1 MPLRRASTDVSMLS
15 RADVVAAGKADVGR
29 VRDRRV
35 RRRWAV
41 VVVAAALVL
50 VYALWCY
57 LTAREP
63 FAFLAVSMP
72 PGIWDYMPTIA
83 LVGLLGAVILLP
95 MTVAGR
101 SPAITVRPSEI
112 PVGFDDVVGMA
123 NVRDEVVR
131 SLNLFLGYRSFK
143 EHMGGTPRRALLF
156 EGPPGTG
163 KTYMAKAMA
172 KEAGVPFMFVSA
184 SSFQSMY
191 YGQTNRK
198 IRSFFRDLRKTSRRE
213 GGAIGFIE
221 EFDAIALARSGM
233 RSGASPGADAVA
245 RVSEQNRAG
254 PGEGI
259 SGVVNELLV
268 QLQSFDEPPAGTRI
282 RGWFVDKVNAWLP
295 DARQIHKHRSTAA
308 NILVIGATNRAADLD
323 PALLRPGRFDR
334 TINFDVPTRAGRRE
348 IVDYYLARKAHTVDL
363 DGADRR
369 DALATMT
376 MGYTPV
382 MLEHLLDEALVWAL
396 RDGRE
401 AMNWDDVQ
409 QAKLTEEVGLKQP
422 VDYSE
427 EERRTIATHEAG
439 HAVVAYLA
447 AKGRTLDILSIV
459 KRQGSLGLL
468 GHSESEER
476 FTQTRSEL
484 LARIKIAFGG
494 MVAEE
499 EFFGESGTG
508 PSGDLAQATKIA
520 ATMVGSCGMGGS
532 LLSFD
537 AVSDTVTSA
546 GIVAKVLSSDRSR
559 HAAEHIL
566 DHAKADVV
574 ELIRTH
580 AHLVEALRDALL
592 EREELVGDEIVE
604 VLRNAE
610 MDALAHDVFS

>member
-1 MPLRRASTDVSMLS
+1 MLS

-35 RRRWAV
+35 RRRWSV
-41 VVVAAALVL
+41 VVGAAALVL
-50 VYALWCY
+50 LYAAWCY

-63 FAFLAVSMP
+63 FGFLDVHLPAAF
-72 PGIWDYMPTIA
+72 WDYLPTLA
-83 LVGLLGAVILLP
+83 LVGLLGLVILLP
-95 MTVAGR
+95 MAVAGR
-101 SPAITVRPSEI
+101 SPAITVRPAEI
-112 PVGFDDVVGMA
+112 PVGFDDVVGMP

-143 EHMGGTPRRALLF
+143 EHMGGNPRRALLF

-198 IRSFFRDLRKTSRRE
+198 IRSFFRDLRKTSRKE

-221 EFDAIALARSGM
+221 EFDAIAMARSGM
-233 RSGASPGADAVA
+233 RSGASGSDGLADTAGDTIV
-245 RVSEQNRAG
+245 NRAG
-254 PGEGI
+254 PNEGI

-268 QLQSFDEPPAGTRI
+268 QLQSFDEPPVGTRL
-282 RGWFVDKVNAWLP
+282 RGWFANRVNAWLP
-295 DARQIHKHRSTAA
+295 DDRQIGKRRAPAA

-348 IVDYYLARKAHTVDL
+348 IVDYYLARKAHSVEL
-363 DGADRR
+363 DDEDRR

-396 RDGRE
+396 RDGRD

-422 VDYSE
+422 VDYSD

-459 KRQGSLGLL
+459 KRQSALGLL
-468 GHSESEER
+468 GHSDSEER

-532 LLSFD
+532 LVSFD
-537 AVSDTVTSA
+537 AVSDTVTNA
-546 GIVAKVLSSDRSR
+546 GIVAKVLGTDRSR
-559 HAAEHIL
+559 HAVEHIL

-580 AHLVEALRDALL
+580 RYLVEALRDALL
-592 EREELVGDEIVE
+592 DREELVGEEIVE
-604 VLRNAE
+604 VLRDCE
-610 MDALAHDVFS
+610 MDVLAEDVFGQR